1 MQEYELMYVLTGE
14 LDEAGL
20 ETANGRVATMI
31 ASRGGE
37 ITGTDPWGRR
47 RLAYPIQHHLDGH
60 YTVLRLKLKSESIVP
75 IERDLRLNESVVRHL
90 LIRPGN

>member
-1 MQEYELMYVLTGE
+1 MYVLTGD
-14 LDEAGL
+14 LDEAAL
-20 ETANGRVATMI
+20 EVATGRVATTI
-31 ASRGGE
+31 TSRGGE

-47 RLAYPIQHHLDGH
+47 RLAYPIQHHLDG
-60 YTVLRLKLKSESIVP
+60 YYSVLRLKLKPESIVP